1 MVFKGILIVRGLVG
15 GGCTFADCWGCG
27 WVGKGGG
34 EARGGEASFLFSFL
48 VYVVVLAGDF
58 GLGLW

>member
-1 MVFKGILIVRGLVG
+1 MNVCCLSGL
-15 GGCTFADCWGCG
+15 
-27 WVGKGGG
+27 WVGREGGG
-34 EARGGEASFLFSFL
+34 EGRGGEASFLFSFL